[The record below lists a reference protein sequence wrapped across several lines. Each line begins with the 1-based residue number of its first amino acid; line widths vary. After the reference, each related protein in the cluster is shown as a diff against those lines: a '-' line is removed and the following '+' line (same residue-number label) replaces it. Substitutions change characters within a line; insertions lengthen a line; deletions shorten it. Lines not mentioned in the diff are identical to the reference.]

1 MPALTIDQSNINTL
15 IFDFDGTLAKLN
27 IDFQEMRDAVMEVV
41 LSYGISREEIHAH
54 FILEMIDSAFGI
66 LFQRSETEAR
76 RFFYQTNAIIE
87 NIETRAALQ
96 GELFEHTKDLFTSL
110 QSKEFSCGI
119 ITRNCT
125 KAVQIVFPD
134 ILSYCP
140 VVICRNDVKNVKP
153 HPEHITLALAKLGA
167 SAPNTLMIG
176 DHPIDIHTGRN
187 AGTKTCGV
195 LTGRCRKTDFI
206 DAGADI
212 ILSQAADLLNIVK

>member
-1 MPALTIDQSNINTL
+1 
-15 IFDFDGTLAKLN
+15 
-27 IDFQEMRDAVMEVV
+27 
-41 LSYGISREEIHAH
+41 
-54 FILEMIDSAFGI
+54 MIDSAFGI
-66 LFQRSETEAR
+66 LFQRSETGAAGFFIRPMRSLKILR
-76 RFFYQTNAIIE
+76 RGQPSRVNYSN
-87 NIETRAALQ
+87 
-96 GELFEHTKDLFTSL
+96 TKDLFTSL

-187 AGTKTCGV
+187 AGTKACGV

-212 ILSQAADLLNIVK
+212 ILSRAADLLNIVK